1 MRDINELIGKEFEF
15 EGKVVSTQAKIR
27 NTFT

>member
-15 EGKVVSTQAKIR
+15 EGKVVSTQAKIKELEG
-27 NTFT
+27 